1 MESMID
7 GLSRTIKGVGQE
19 RGRDHLGAVHL
30 LRVRWAAASAD
41 LVVVLV
47 HCRIPA
53 VVVLSEGCERIVWLA
68 CVLIPHWD
76 SDRENKGRDGRGG
89 GGTY

>member
-47 HCRIPA
+47 HRRVPA
-53 VVVLSEGCERIVWLA
+53 VIVLSEGCGRIVWLA
-68 CVLIPHWD
+68 CVLILYWD
-76 SDRENKGRDGRGG
+76 TDREYKGRDGRW

>member
-30 LRVRWAAASAD
+30 LRVRWAAAGAD

-47 HCRIPA
+47 YRRVPA
-53 VVVLSEGCERIVWLA
+53 VVVLSESCGRTVWLA
-68 CVLIPHWD
+68 CVLIPYRD
-76 SDRENKGRDGRGG
+76 TDREHKGRDAR